1 MTSVWLCFALESS
14 QDYLTN
20 DAMAIYGVEVQL
32 QVICDP
38 EDDSTT
44 WRRRHNGPG
53 PVFWRELS
61 VSKSIPRQHHS
72 AAEPEPQSR
81 EILHLGARSR
91 AAPCTGA
98 QHGGP
103 APPEIDGLVS
113 ARGAASDVFAGGPGQ
128 HQASLN
134 AGGPCSP

>member
-1 MTSVWLCFALESS
+1 
-14 QDYLTN
+14 
-20 DAMAIYGVEVQL
+20 MAIYGVEVQL

-44 WRRRHNGPG
+44 WRRRQNGPG

-81 EILHLGARSR
+81 ETLHLGARSR

-98 QHGGP
+98 RHGGP
-103 APPEIDGLVS
+103 APPESDRLVS
-113 ARGAASDVFAGGPGQ
+113 ACIDVFTGGPGE
-128 HQASLN
+128 HRAPALRSTVVPLSLN
-134 AGGPCSP
+134 A